1 MGRHG
6 VRRGRVLGF
15 QTVHFASHIEQHR
28 VGFRGVEVIVH
39 RLDKACFEGFA
50 ARRIDGFV
58 GTAQRSIQT
67 LQRRTRL
74 LEVLFA
80 IVQLAAI
87 VAGHQEVANG
97 LGIVILQ
104 HVADGKEVAQRFRH
118 LLAVD
123 HHHAGVHPVVNV
135 LAVMGAGGLSDFVFV
150 MREHQ
155 IGTAAVN
162 VKMVAQLFAVHRR
175 ALDMP
180 SRTACAPR
188 RRPAWLA
195 LFRHL
200 PQDEVHRI
208 TLDVNHVD
216 ARPRLQLIEIL
227 TRQQTVVR
235 VCRHIEHYV
244 AVIRHIGMAFG
255 DQLLGNLDDLRNMM
269 RRARLAVGTQNIQ
282 GVKIL
287 VHFGDH
293 PIDQRDKAF
302 AVFISALNDFV
313 VDIGDIA
320 HVLQLIAEK
329 TQITRHNVKRDEG
342 TPMADVTEI
351 VNGNTTHVH
360 ADFPG
365 MDRFKFLFLARQCI
379 KNF

>member
-1 MGRHG
+1 
-6 VRRGRVLGF
+6 
-15 QTVHFASHIEQHR
+15 
-28 VGFRGVEVIVH
+28 
-39 RLDKACFEGFA
+39 
-50 ARRIDGFV
+50 
-58 GTAQRSIQT
+58 
-67 LQRRTRL
+67 
-74 LEVLFA
+74 
-80 IVQLAAI
+80 
-87 VAGHQEVANG
+87 
-97 LGIVILQ
+97 
-104 HVADGKEVAQRFRH
+104 
-118 LLAVD
+118 
-123 HHHAGVHPVVNV
+123 
-135 LAVMGAGGLSDFVFV
+135 MGAGGLSDFVFV

-282 GVKIL
+282 SVKIL